1 MRARIL
7 LTLKQ
12 HRFETISVTI
22 LCLGVGIAA
31 LVEAWRLYSLNFPA
45 SCLMNG
51 RVPYYY
57 IDMHAA
63 PTACE
68 LASLKFN
75 DMAGSIDM
83 NFVRLFEELLPFI
96 AGIALGVPLV
106 AREIETGTAPLSW
119 ALAGSRVRWLA
130 GKMLA
135 VIVLLVP
142 LLLFAALASDVR
154 QGALAPG
161 VDPHA
166 TFDFYVDRGVFI
178 VFWGLAALL
187 GTVALGTIFGRT
199 MPAVMVALIVCLF
212 VRGSWESLWT
222 HTALR
227 ALAVQGGD
235 QGTWGTPDLWVYQTD
250 ELYLNGQV
258 WTGDINA
265 WFEAHQYFG
274 PTPDASGV
282 VPTGGPQPVDPGPP
296 PMPKSYVIHGD
307 QYWFVAAMENA
318 VLLAGAFFCGAV
330 ALIWVGRRKPY

>member
-1 MRARIL
+1 
-7 LTLKQ
+7 
-12 HRFETISVTI
+12 
-22 LCLGVGIAA
+22 
-31 LVEAWRLYSLNFPA
+31 
-45 SCLMNG
+45 
-51 RVPYYY
+51 
-57 IDMHAA
+57 
-63 PTACE
+63 
-68 LASLKFN
+68 
-75 DMAGSIDM
+75 
-83 NFVRLFEELLPFI
+83 
-96 AGIALGVPLV
+96 
-106 AREIETGTAPLSW
+106 
-119 ALAGSRVRWLA
+119 
-130 GKMLA
+130 MLA

-187 GTVALGTIFGRT
+187 VTVALGTIFGRT

-307 QYWFVAAMENA
+307 QFEVQGVGWGSEDEIDRPLGKAAQCLPGVAE
-318 VLLAGAFFCGAV
+318 VCGAE
-330 ALIWVGRRKPY
+330 VGRVERRGVRKQRLRMLARVERKRLLLLCPCLHFLHSFAPDSRLRLTCNEGTRLHPELSHHPVARRITSFGHTE